1 MERSWL
7 AQYPAGVPAEIDI
20 NRYPSVVALIEEN
33 LTGYKKPKY
42 IEFRD
47 DLPHQCRKNPA
58 PRIARRGGQEHEQTR
73 LMALAN

>member
-7 AQYPAGVPAEIDI
+7 AQYPADVPAEIDI

-42 IEFRD
+42 VEFRD
-47 DLPHQCRKNPA
+47 DLPRTIVGKILRRELRDEAVRNMSKPA
-58 PRIARRGGQEHEQTR
+58 
-73 LMALAN
+73 